1 MRIKSKTSNGTSQAT
16 PTQFSPFQ
24 EIPNVEAQILGEEA
38 VLKQEQPWVFLPGKG
53 APGIEKIFRRSI

>member
-1 MRIKSKTSNGTSQAT
+1 MRIKSKISNDTSQAT

-38 VLKQEQPWVFLPGKG
+38 VL
-53 APGIEKIFRRSI
+53 